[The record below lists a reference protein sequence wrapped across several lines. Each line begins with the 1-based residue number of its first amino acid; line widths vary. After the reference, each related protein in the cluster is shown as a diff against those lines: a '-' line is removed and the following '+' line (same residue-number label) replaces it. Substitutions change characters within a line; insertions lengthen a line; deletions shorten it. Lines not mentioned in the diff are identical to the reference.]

1 MKPLHLFTL
10 LLTLLLVSS
19 AVDIHS
25 QIISGKITRNGK
37 IANGLSISK
46 KNQRLVSIVDINGS
60 FVIKAKAGDRLL
72 IRQQDTTWNVLAVED
87 MHVELSGLERQLP
100 NDRKKEITARTD
112 TYSNNWGDTL
122 GTHSRLE
129 QAAFNQ
135 GNIFDLYG
143 FLEGRVPGL
152 TLSRPGGDPLA
163 QYDAQL
169 RGLHT
174 FNTLAYNF
182 LPFSSFQENPPEAA
196 IDRSRP
202 LIVIDGFPSASLLT
216 VDPASITAIK
226 VLRDAASAA
235 EYGLRGANG
244 VIEIET
250 KMEEKTPF
258 SVVYDTYLAQDRPV
272 NLPKVLSA
280 SEYRRHINSA
290 NFSHYNPLLDQGHD
304 TDWQEA
310 ITRTAWSQAHRLRMG
325 GAISQTQYQF
335 SFNYRD
341 QQGIAKKSG
350 FDQLNGQ
357 FRLRQQLWK
366 KRLSLG
372 INAGY
377 TERSF
382 QEVDPFLFRQ
392 ASIYNPTAPV
402 RGDTTGRYGG
412 YNQAPFFI
420 YFNPVAMLEQSTREG
435 TNKVSTLGGNF
446 RLTPIKSLEIT
457 GRYGFQQS
465 KDIFGMRYPKEAKYG
480 GADWDGQIG
489 RSERRLN
496 NQYAHLGLAYQL
508 TWGQHRLQ
516 MKGAYTYQKW
526 GFEGETLQAYGFAGN
541 NFSYDNPVGASIVE
555 EAAFRSLD
563 EQVAIFGQLKYDWK
577 GILFLKGSLRRE
589 GASRLGPDHKWAW
602 FPALQ
607 GALSLHEV
615 LDLNNR
621 FHFRLSYG
629 EAGQLPPKNYGAHWK
644 LGERDH
650 IYYQGEYVPAY
661 DFINTPNPA
670 IGEERRAEWNLGLDL
685 GILSNRLML
694 SIDWYNS
701 ESRRIVAATELPSP
715 PYPQPLFYDNFG
727 ALQNR
732 GLELV
737 LQAKVFKNNRLE
749 WNSSLQSFTNKT
761 RLSSLSH
768 PKAATPYQAQ
778 RMGTI
783 GFPGL
788 CCTRVHLLEEGEAI
802 GSFYGPEF
810 KGINAEGQ
818 WVFDNRNGLSP
829 REDHQMIGN
838 AQPRL
843 QFGWNND
850 LKLGQFDLNFS
861 LQGVLGHKQINTH
874 RVFYGSPIQ
883 LSPYNVLKSAF
894 TDEISRLR
902 DSPEW
907 SSYYLENASF
917 LRLQYI
923 TLGYNFQSK
932 PTSKISG
939 MRVYLTAQH
948 LFTLSGYSGGDPS
961 PRLENNGNPLSP
973 GIEVPNGSNQRGDY
987 FPNRTI
993 LVGFRLQL

>member
-1 MKPLHLFTL
+1 MKPLQLFTL
-10 LLTLLLVSS
+10 LLTLFLVSL
-19 AVDIHS
+19 AVDSHS
-25 QIISGKITRNGK
+25 QIISGKITRNSK
-37 IANGLSISK
+37 AASGLSISK
-46 KNQRLVSIVDINGS
+46 KNQRLISIVDINGN
-60 FVIKAKAGDRLL
+60 FVVKAKAGDRLL
-72 IRQQDTTWNVLAVED
+72 IRQQDTTWNVLAVEG
-87 MHVELSGLERQLP
+87 MQVELSELEKQLP
-100 NDRKKEITARTD
+100 NDRKKKITANPE

-122 GTHSRLE
+122 GTHSWLK
-129 QAAFNQ
+129 QAAFNR

-174 FNTLAYNF
+174 FNSLSYNSLSF
-182 LPFSSFQENPPEAA
+182 SPFQGNPLEAA

-202 LIVIDGFPSASLLT
+202 LLVIDGFPSASLLT
-216 VDPASITAIK
+216 VDPTSITSIK

-235 EYGLRGANG
+235 EYGMRGANG

-250 KMEEKTPF
+250 KMQDNTPF
-258 SVVYDTYLAQDRPV
+258 SIVYDTYLAQDRPV
-272 NLPKVLSA
+272 NLPEVLSA
-280 SEYRRHINSA
+280 SEYRQRINSA
-290 NFSHYNPLLDQGHD
+290 NFSHYNPLLDQGQD
-304 TDWQEA
+304 TDWQKA
-310 ITRTAWSQAHRLRMG
+310 ITRTAWSHAHRLRMDG
-325 GAISQTQYQF
+325 TLSQTQYQL

-357 FRLRQQLWK
+357 FRLQQQLWK

-382 QEVDPFLFRQ
+382 QEVDPLLFRQ
-392 ASIYNPTAPV
+392 ASIYNPTAPIL
-402 RGDTTGRYGG
+402 GDTIGRYGG
-412 YNQAPFFI
+412 YNQAPFFT

-435 TNKVSTLGGNF
+435 TNKVSTLGANF
-446 RLTPIKSLEIT
+446 QLTPIKGLQIT

-465 KDIFGMRYPKEAKYG
+465 KDIFGLLYPKAAKYG
-480 GADWDGQIG
+480 GADWDGRIG
-489 RSERRLN
+489 RSERRLD
-496 NQYAHLGLAYQL
+496 NQYAHLSLAYQL
-508 TWGQHRLQ
+508 AWGQHSLQ

-526 GFEGETLQAYGFAGN
+526 DFEGEAIEAYGFSGN
-541 NFSYDNPVGASIVE
+541 DFSYTNPVGASTVE
-555 EAAFRSLD
+555 ESAFRSLD
-563 EQVAIFGQLKYDWK
+563 EQVAVFGQLKYDWK
-577 GILFLKGSLRRE
+577 GILFLKGSLRKE
-589 GASRLGPDHKWAW
+589 GASRLGPDQKWAW

-607 GALSLHEV
+607 GAVSLHEM

-621 FHFRLSYG
+621 FHARLSYG

-644 LGERDH
+644 LGQRDH
-650 IYYQGEYVPAY
+650 IYYQGEFVPAY

-670 IGEERRAEWNLGLDL
+670 IGEERRAEWNVGLDL

-715 PYPQPLFYDNFG
+715 PYPQSLFYDNFG
-727 ALQNR
+727 GLQNR

-737 LQAKVFKNNRLE
+737 LQAKVLKNSRLE
-749 WNSSLQSFTNKT
+749 WNSSLQAHTNKT
-761 RLSSLSH
+761 RLTSLSH
-768 PKAATPYQAQ
+768 SKAVAPYQAQ
-778 RMGTI
+778 RVGTI

-802 GSFYGPEF
+802 GRFYGPDF
-810 KGINAEGQ
+810 RLINAEGQ
-818 WVFDNRNGLSP
+818 WVFADRNGLNP

-838 AQPRL
+838 AQPQL
-843 QFGWNND
+843 QFGWYND
-850 LKLGQFDLNFS
+850 VKLGQFDLNF
-861 LQGVLGHKQINTH
+861 LLKGVLGHKQVNTH

-883 LSPYNVLKSAF
+883 LSPYNVLSSAF

-902 DSPEW
+902 DFPEW

-923 TLGYNFQSK
+923 TLGYNFPAK
-932 PTSKISG
+932 PTAKISG

-948 LFTLSGYSGGDPS
+948 LFTLSGYSGRDPS
-961 PRLENNGNPLSP
+961 LRLENNGNPLSP
-973 GIEVPNGSNQRGDY
+973 GIEVPNGSSQRGDY